1 MCRVLP
7 TWVRC
12 PIAFPGYQSVDDP
25 EVRDRFEKSWNVTFP
40 RTRGLDNHEM
50 VDAIF
55 EGKLKAMYLYG
66 EEMSLVDANA
76 NLVGDAFSKLEFFV
90 VQEIFF
96 SDTCRFADV
105 ILPAAP
111 SLEKEGTFT
120 NTEARIQRLHQVF
133 EPLAEARAGLANHSR
148 NRQSVRGQLEL
159 RASLGNHAG
168 DRFADPVVRRGDL
181 REA

>member
-1 MCRVLP
+1 
-7 TWVRC
+7 
-12 PIAFPGYQSVDDP
+12 
-25 EVRDRFEKSWNVTFP
+25 
-40 RTRGLDNHEM
+40 M

-76 NLVGDAFSKLEFFV
+76 NVVGEAFSKLQFFV

-96 SDTCRFADV
+96 SDTCRYADV

-120 NTEARIQRLHQVF
+120 NTEARIQRLYQVF
-133 EPLAEARAGLANHSR
+133 EPLGDTKPDWRIIQELANR
-148 NRQSVRGQLEL
+148 
-159 RASLGNHAG
+159 
-168 DRFADPVVRRGDL
+168 
-181 REA
+181 